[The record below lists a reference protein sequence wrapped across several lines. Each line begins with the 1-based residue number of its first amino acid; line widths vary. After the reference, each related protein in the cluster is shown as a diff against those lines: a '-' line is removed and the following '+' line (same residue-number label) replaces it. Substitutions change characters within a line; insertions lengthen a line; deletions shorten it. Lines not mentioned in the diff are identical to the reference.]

1 MSRRSKARN
10 SKART
15 SSSSRSGSGTAKAG
29 ARRTAA
35 APAATFPLDADC
47 PCGFGKPY
55 GECCGPFHAATT
67 PEPGRAP
74 VPAPATAELLMRS
87 RYSAFAVG
95 DTAYLLR
102 SWHSS
107 TRPPLLALDPE
118 QRWLGLE
125 VLGSGEGGPFHL
137 AGTVE
142 FRARFAEGGEEG
154 VLHEHSRFIREGGM
168 WVYLD
173 ALPDRPGR
181 G

>member
-10 SKART
+10 SKAR
-15 SSSSRSGSGTAKAG
+15 SSTAKTG

-35 APAATFPLDADC
+35 PAAASRPENSQRPDAGDAEC

-55 GECCGPFHAATT
+55 QECCRPFHTATA

-87 RYSAFAVG
+87 RYSAFAIG
-95 DTAYLLR
+95 DTAYLQR

-107 TRPPLLALDPE
+107 TRPALLTLDPG
-118 QRWLGLE
+118 QRWLRLE
-125 VLGSGEGGPFHL
+125 VLGSSEGGPFHL

-142 FRARFAEGGEEG
+142 FRAHFSEGGEEG
-154 VLHEHSRFIREGGM
+154 VLHENSRFIREGGV

-173 ALPDRPGR
+173 PLPELPAPS
-181 G
+181 

>member
-10 SKART
+10 SKAR
-15 SSSSRSGSGTAKAG
+15 SSRSTAKTG
-29 ARRTAA
+29 AHRTAS
-35 APAATFPLDADC
+35 PAATFRLSAGDAEC

-55 GECCGPFHAATT
+55 EECCRPFHSATA
-67 PEPGRAP
+67 PELGRAP

-107 TRPPLLALDPE
+107 TRPAALTLDPG
-118 QRWLGLE
+118 QRWLRLE
-125 VLGSGEGGPFHL
+125 VLGSNEGGPFHL

-142 FRARFAEGGEEG
+142 FRAHFAEGGEEG
-154 VLHEHSRFIREGGM
+154 VLHENSRFIREGGA

-173 ALPDRPGR
+173 AQPDLSASS
-181 G
+181 

>member
-10 SKART
+10 SNARSSKAR
-15 SSSSRSGSGTAKAG
+15 SSSTAKTG
-29 ARRTAA
+29 ARSTA
-35 APAATFPLDADC
+35 APAATFPLGAEC

-55 GECCGPFHAATT
+55 GECCRPFHAATA

-102 SWHSS
+102 GWHSS
-107 TRPPLLALDPE
+107 TRPALLALDPG
-118 QRWLGLE
+118 QRWLRLE

-142 FRARFAEGGEEG
+142 FRAHFSEGGEEG
-154 VLHEHSRFIREGGM
+154 VLQENSRFIREGGV

-173 ALPDRPGR
+173 ALPNLPSPS
-181 G
+181 

>member
-10 SKART
+10 SKAR
-15 SSSSRSGSGTAKAG
+15 SSSTAKTGATKTG
-29 ARRTAA
+29 ARRAA
-35 APAATFPLDADC
+35 APAATILPLGGDAEC

-55 GECCGPFHAATT
+55 QECCRPFHTAVA

-107 TRPPLLALDPE
+107 TRPARLALDPG
-118 QRWLGLE
+118 QRWTRLE
-125 VLGSGEGGPFHL
+125 VLGSSEGGPFHL

-142 FRARFAEGGEEG
+142 FRAHFSEHGEEG
-154 VLHEHSRFIREGGM
+154 VLHENSRFIREGGV

-173 ALPDRPGR
+173 ALPDLPALG
-181 G
+181 

>member
-1 MSRRSKARN
+1 MSRRSKART
-10 SKART
+10 SKAR
-15 SSSSRSGSGTAKAG
+15 SSNSTTAKTG
-29 ARRTAA
+29 TRRTA

-55 GECCGPFHAATT
+55 EECCRPFHAATA

-107 TRPPLLALDPE
+107 TRPAALALDPG
-118 QRWLGLE
+118 QRWLRLE
-125 VLGSGEGGPFHL
+125 VLGSSEGGPFHL

-142 FRARFAEGGEEG
+142 FRAHFAEGGEEG
-154 VLHEHSRFIREGGM
+154 VLHENSRFIREGGV

-173 ALPDRPGR
+173 AQPDPSASR
-181 G
+181 

>member
-10 SKART
+10 SKAR
-15 SSSSRSGSGTAKAG
+15 SSTAKTG
-29 ARRTAA
+29 ARRTA
-35 APAATFPLDADC
+35 APAATFPPQAADAEC

-55 GECCGPFHAATT
+55 EECCRPFHTAT
-67 PEPGRAP
+67 A
-74 VPAPATAELLMRS
+74 PAPATAELLMRS
-87 RYSAFAVG
+87 RYSAFAVA

-107 TRPPLLALDPE
+107 TRPALLALDPE
-118 QRWLGLE
+118 QRWLRLE

-142 FRARFAEGGEEG
+142 FRAHFSEGGEEG
-154 VLHEHSRFIREGGM
+154 VLHENSRFIREGGV

-173 ALPDRPGR
+173 ALPDLPVPS
-181 G
+181 